1 MLKGNE
7 RSLKR
12 WGKISTN
19 SSQISPYRNKEERMP
34 RKDEKIGQVF

>member
-7 RSLKR
+7 RNLKR

-19 SSQISPYRNKEERMP
+19 SSEISPYRNKEERMQ
-34 RKDEKIGQVF
+34 RKDEKNGLVF